1 MNPRSFPVEDK
12 RTLKKV
18 VFMAAFGL
26 LLAEYAGVV
35 VFRILWEII
44 SVAYGIKEIS
54 IIGAFHQAVVLV
66 VFSVA
71 LIPFTL
77 AVTWKGALITIALG
91 ELLCRNRC
99 FYPLAGAA
107 VGYWS
112 YLSQVHFLFDSNS
125 GYIVPLV
132 VGGSAGGYVFWFIAV
147 RNLDFDMST

>member
-1 MNPRSFPVEDK
+1 
-12 RTLKKV
+12 
-18 VFMAAFGL
+18 MAALGL
-26 LLAEYAGVV
+26 LLAEYAGIV
-35 VFRILWEII
+35 VFRIIWEII

-77 AVTWKGALITIALG
+77 AVTWKGALITITLA
-91 ELLCRNRC
+91 ELLRRNGW

-112 YLSQVHFLFDSNS
+112 HLSQAHFLFDSNF

-132 VGGSAGGYVFWFIAV
+132 VGGSAGGYVFWYIAV